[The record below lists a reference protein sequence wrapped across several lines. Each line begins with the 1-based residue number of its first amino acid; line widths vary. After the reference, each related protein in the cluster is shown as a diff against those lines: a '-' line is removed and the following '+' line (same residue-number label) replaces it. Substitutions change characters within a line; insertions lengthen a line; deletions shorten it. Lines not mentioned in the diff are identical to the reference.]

1 MRYIIHHRSH
11 GYEAVSAPTTAALAV
26 EAAVALAAAGRVV
39 SVMDETGKPVNLEHL
54 AEHVGRASEC

>member
-1 MRYIIHHRSH
+1 MRSVRYIVRHRNH

-39 SVMDETGKPVNLEHL
+39 TVTDETGKPVDLEHL
-54 AEHVGRASEC
+54 AE